1 MGRLLV
7 ISNRLPFSID
17 KVGEDL
23 VVRQSSGGLVSA
35 LKSYFEQKTGER
47 DGFSSKVWI
56 GSVEASEEDWKI
68 IEDMGAVQE
77 NFDIVPIF
85 IDKDV
90 YEGYYNGFSNSTLWP
105 LFHYFPSLVEYRK
118 ENYDA
123 YVKANDIFVEK
134 ILRVYQEGDVIWVHD
149 YQLMLLPQMIRDR
162 LPGAT
167 IGFFLH
173 IPFPSYELFR
183 LLPTA
188 WKKDLLKGM
197 LGADLIG
204 FHTHDYVQHF
214 IQSAKMIVSV
224 ENQFN
229 TIQYQNRLIKADLFP
244 IGIDF
249 QKFRNAITD
258 DVVANISTSLEQK
271 FYNQKIIFSVDRLDY
286 TKGLSYRLQGFESFL
301 EKYPEWLEQVVFI
314 LNIIPSR
321 EFIQAYAERRKEIEE
336 RVSAINGKYS
346 TLHWQPLIY
355 RYNHLAF
362 DELCALYQTADVALI
377 TPLRDGMNLVAKEY
391 IASCIDK
398 GVLILSELTGA
409 ASELNEAL
417 LVNPTDSAEV
427 ADAIATALDMP
438 LQEQRS
444 RLSYM
449 QKRLAEYNVQKWICD
464 FLGTLKGTKEEQER
478 LQVNILDNATI
489 QRMTEEFRD
498 ASRRCI
504 LLDYDGTLA
513 PYQKLPTLATPG
525 KELLDLLK
533 QLSDNP
539 ANEVVIISGRDANTL
554 DKWLG
559 NLPLSLVAE
568 HGACIKY
575 KNEDWQQQV
584 SMSPE
589 WKEQIRPLLEHF
601 VTRCVGSFI
610 EEKNNT
616 LAWHYR
622 NTHPDLGFNRSRELR
637 NSLSQLIT
645 NTPLQ
650 VIDGN
655 KVLEVRLMG
664 VDKGATAQK
673 LMKHFTPDFTLC
685 IGDDTTDEDMFRVL
699 RDEAYTVKIGSGN
712 TAAKYTL
719 LSQIQVLPL
728 LRRFLV
734 YSRKDQYTHVQT

>member
-35 LKSYFEQKTGER
+35 LKSYFEKKGYGQGR
-47 DGFSSKVWI
+47 FSAKVWI
-56 GSVEASEEDWKI
+56 GSVEASEEDWKM
-68 IEDMGAVQE
+68 IEDMEAIQE
-77 NFDIVPIF
+77 DFDIAPIF
-85 IDKDV
+85 IEKEI

-105 LFHYFPSLVEYRK
+105 LFHYFPSLVEYRR
-118 ENYDA
+118 EYYDA
-123 YVKANDIFVEK
+123 YVKANDAFVEK
-134 ILRVYQEGDVIWVHD
+134 VLSVYQEGDVIWVHD

-162 LPGAT
+162 LPEAT

-183 LLPTA
+183 LLPSA

-249 QKFRNAITD
+249 QKFRDAITD
-258 DVVANISTSLEQK
+258 DVVTNISTSLEQK
-271 FYNQKIIFSVDRLDY
+271 FYDQKIIFSVDRLDY
-286 TKGLSYRLQGFESFL
+286 TKGLSYRLQGFEIFL
-301 EKYPEWLEQVVFI
+301 EKYPEWREKVVFI
-314 LNIIPSR
+314 LNIVPSR
-321 EFIQAYAERRKEIEE
+321 EYIPAYAERRKEIEE

-362 DELCALYQTADVALI
+362 DELCALYQTTDVALI

-409 ASELNEAL
+409 ASELNEAI
-417 LVNPTDSAEV
+417 LVNPTDSDEV
-427 ADAIATALDMP
+427 ADAIVTALDMP
-438 LQEQRS
+438 LQEQRG

-449 QKRLAEYNVQKWICD
+449 QKRLAEYNVEKWISD
-464 FLGTLKGTKEEQER
+464 FLGTLKSIKEEQEK
-478 LQVNILDNATI
+478 LQVNILDNATV
-489 QRMTEEFRD
+489 QKMTEEFSV
-498 ASRRCI
+498 AGRRCI

-525 KELLDLLK
+525 MELLDLLK
-533 QLSDNP
+533 QLSDDS

-554 DKWLG
+554 DEWLG

-575 KNEDWQQQV
+575 KDGDWQQQV

-622 NTHPDLGFNRSRELR
+622 NTHPDLGFNRSRELL
-637 NSLSQLIT
+637 NSLLQLIT

-664 VDKGATAQK
+664 VDKGATAHK
-673 LMKHFTPDFTLC
+673 LRKHFSPDFTLC

-712 TAAKYTL
+712 TAARYTL

-728 LRRFLV
+728 LRKFLV
-734 YSRKDQYTHVQT
+734 YSKKDKYSHVQT

>member
-1 MGRLLV
+1 M
-7 ISNRLPFSID
+7 
-17 KVGEDL
+17 
-23 VVRQSSGGLVSA
+23 VRQSSGGLVSA
-35 LKSYFEQKTGER
+35 LKSYFEKKAKGQ
-47 DGFSSKVWI
+47 DGYSAKVWI

-68 IEDMGAVQE
+68 IEDMGAIQE
-77 NFDIVPIF
+77 DFGIVPIF
-85 IDKDV
+85 IEKEIYD
-90 YEGYYNGFSNSTLWP
+90 GYYNGFSNSTLWP
-105 LFHYFPSLVEYRK
+105 LFHYFPSLVEYKK

-123 YVKANDIFVEK
+123 YVKANDAFVEK
-134 ILRVYQEGDVIWVHD
+134 ILSVYQEGDVIWVHD

-183 LLPTA
+183 LLPA
-188 WKKDLLKGM
+188 VWKKDLLKGM

-229 TIQYQNRLIKADLFP
+229 TIQYQNRLVKADLFP

-249 QKFRNAITD
+249 QKFRNAIAD

-271 FYNQKIIFSVDRLDY
+271 FFNQKIIFSVDRLDY
-286 TKGLSYRLQGFESFL
+286 TKGLSYRLQGFENFL
-301 EKYPEWLEQVVFI
+301 EKYPEWRERVVFI
-314 LNIIPSR
+314 LNIVPSR
-321 EFIQAYAERRKEIEE
+321 EYITTYADRRREIEE
-336 RVSAINGKYS
+336 KVSAINGKYS

-417 LVNPTDSAEV
+417 LVNPTDSGEV
-427 ADAIATALDMP
+427 ADSIAKALEMP

-449 QKRLAEYNVQKWICD
+449 QKRLAEYNVEKWICD
-464 FLGTLKGTKEEQER
+464 FLGTLKSTKEEQAR

-489 QRMTEEFRD
+489 QRMTEEFRE
-498 ASRRCI
+498 AGRRCI

-533 QLSDNP
+533 QLSDDS

-559 NLPLSLVAE
+559 NLSLSLVAE

-575 KNEDWQQQV
+575 KDGEWQQQV

-589 WKEQIRPLLEHF
+589 WKEQIRPLLELF

-637 NSLSQLIT
+637 NSLLQLIT

-673 LMKHFTPDFTLC
+673 LIKHFMPDFTLC
-685 IGDDTTDEDMFRVL
+685 IGDDATDEDMFRVL

-734 YSRKDQYTHVQT
+734 CTKKDQYSHVQT